1 MGYKRNAN
9 FYSFEL
15 EFKRTYVNRDRG
27 RQILRASD
35 FRIMMQNLNHATR
48 RIIYVRVSSNFQRL
62 FRVAKRWTHIRELM
76 KDLWCFEEQRRDT

>member
-35 FRIMMQNLNHATR
+35 FRIMMPCK
-48 RIIYVRVSSNFQRL
+48 I
-62 FRVAKRWTHIRELM
+62 
-76 KDLWCFEEQRRDT
+76 